1 MSIKLGTF
9 SELICESLCIGTK
22 NKTQSK
28 TMDVFHVSGAG
39 EMDGVLSSEA
49 LARRFPAVHQMMDS
63 RDAHYVQFGYEDENV
78 IIKRESADRFNPSQ
92 IIR

>member
-1 MSIKLGTF
+1 MRIKLGTF
-9 SELICESLCIGTK
+9 SELICESLCIETR
-22 NKTQSK
+22 NKTQLK

-49 LARRFPAVHQMMDS
+49 LARRFPAVSQLVDS
-63 RDAHYVQFGYEDENV
+63 HEVHYVQFGYEDENV
-78 IIKRESADRFNPSQ
+78 IIKRESADRFDPSQ

>member
-1 MSIKLGTF
+1 MKAYALKQEI
-9 SELICESLCIGTK
+9 
-22 NKTQSK
+22 KTQSK

-49 LARRFPAVHQMMDS
+49 LARRFPDVHHMMDS
-63 RDAHYVQFGYEDENV
+63 RNAHYVQFGDEEENV
-78 IIKRESADRFNPSQ
+78 IIKREPADRFNPSQ